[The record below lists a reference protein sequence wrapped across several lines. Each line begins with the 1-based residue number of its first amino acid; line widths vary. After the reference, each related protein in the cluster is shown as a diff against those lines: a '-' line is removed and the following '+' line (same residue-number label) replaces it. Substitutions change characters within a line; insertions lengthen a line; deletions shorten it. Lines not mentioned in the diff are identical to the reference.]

1 MRPPAGPVD
10 HVSCLRQLTTHLRVL
25 AALSRPPVFVLL
37 AVYAALGLAGA
48 GHASDHLL
56 LARALLPVAAFLM
69 FSAAVNDLADERIDR
84 VNLPGDP
91 SRPLVNASA
100 LRGEMTLVALV
111 CAAVALAGGFLL
123 GPGSGLVVTA
133 GLCVSAG
140 YSLQPIRLSDRG
152 AVAALVLPACYVAV
166 PYLLGR
172 LAAAPLPQER
182 GLLLPLGLY
191 VGFIGRILLK
201 DFRDVRGDALFGKRT
216 FLVRHGR
223 VWTCRFSAV
232 CWTAGCALLLA
243 GVPSPTPAL
252 VAVSAG
258 QLATVLWL
266 LHRLAAETH
275 PRREALL
282 ITAAAIVGRGTLLAL
297 LAHESMLPMH
307 WAPLAHSAVLGALL
321 ALTLGQVGM
330 MLRHGPRARLS
341 LPVRTPEPAPERH
354 ALPADT
360 DA

>member
-1 MRPPAGPVD
+1 MAHDTRL
-10 HVSCLRQLTTHLRVL
+10 SQLTTRLRL
-25 AALSRPPVFVLL
+25 LTALSRPPVFVLL
-37 AVYAALGLAGA
+37 AVYTALGLAGA
-48 GHASDHLL
+48 GHANDHLL

-91 SRPLVNASA
+91 SRPLVSAGA
-100 LRGEMTLVALV
+100 LRSEMTVVALV
-111 CAAVALAGGFLL
+111 CAAVTVAGGFLL
-123 GPGSGLVVTA
+123 GPGPGLVVTA
-133 GLCVSAG
+133 GLCISAG

-152 AVAALVLPACYVAV
+152 AVAALILPACYVAV

-172 LAAAPLPQER
+172 LAAAPLPR
-182 GLLLPLGLY
+182 GHGLLLPFGLY
-191 VGFIGRILLK
+191 IGFVGRILLK

-223 VWTCRFSAV
+223 VWTCRFSAI
-232 CWTAGCALLLA
+232 CWTAGCALLVGGA
-243 GVPSPTPAL
+243 PSPTPSL
-252 VAVSAG
+252 LAVSAG

-282 ITAAAIVGRGTLLAL
+282 ITGTAITGRGMLLAL
-297 LAHESMLPMH
+297 LAHESMQPMH
-307 WAPLAHSAVLGALL
+307 WAPWAQSAMLGALL
-321 ALTLGQVGM
+321 ALTLGQVRM

-341 LPVRTPEPAPERH
+341 LPVHAPEPALERH
-354 ALPADT
+354 AQPAD
-360 DA
+360 AGA